1 MSQNNVTWLPAA
13 GDAAGADQAAA
24 LFVKVFGYEPT
35 GVWASPGRVNII
47 GEHVDYNGG
56 TCLPTALPHAMY
68 AAVAP
73 RQDTVVRIVTHTD
86 ASDIVE
92 RDLAD
97 IGPAGSDKEIKGWAG
112 YPIGTVWAFDQAYG
126 NTPGMDIA
134 TFSCVPLGSGLSSS
148 AAFECCVAAA
158 VDDLTA
164 SGLLTSEAGRTSL
177 VGIARRAE
185 NEVVG
190 ANTGGLD
197 QSASIHCQADHALVL
212 DCRDMSV
219 QQTPFDLAASDATV
233 LIVDTRAPHQLVDG
247 QYGQRRADCEAAARI
262 LGVGQLVEVQDFE
275 AAMATLTETDLSAS
289 ERERLVMRT
298 RHVLSE
304 IARTQLFI
312 DKLTS
317 KERLSREDLYFLGA
331 LMNDSHDSLRDDY
344 QVTCPE
350 LDCVVDVARACG
362 AYGARM
368 TGGGFGGSA
377 IALVSSEQAPA
388 VASAISSAFE
398 ARGFRA
404 PQFLDATPSSG
415 ARRVR

>member
-1 MSQNNVTWLPAA
+1 MSRENVAWLPAV
-13 GDAAGADQAAA
+13 GDESGADQASA
-24 LFVKVFGYEPT
+24 LFAKVFGYDPA
-35 GVWASPGRVNII
+35 GVWAAPGRVNII

-68 AAVAP
+68 AAVSP
-73 RQDTVVRIVTHTD
+73 REDSIVRIVTHMDPTD
-86 ASDIVE
+86 VME

-97 IGPAGSDKEIKGWAG
+97 VGPAGSDQAIRGWAG
-112 YPIGTVWAFDQAYG
+112 YPIGTAWAFAQATG
-126 NTPGMDIA
+126 TTVGMDIA

-148 AAFECCVAAA
+148 AAFECCVAVAA
-158 VDDLTA
+158 DDLAGT
-164 SGLLTSEAGRTSL
+164 GLRDSEAGRGAL
-177 VGIARRAE
+177 VGMARRAE

-197 QSASIHCQADHALVL
+197 QSASIHCQQGHALVL

-219 QQTPFDLAASDATV
+219 HQTPFDLAASGATI

-247 QYGQRRADCEAAARI
+247 QYGQRRADCEASAAL
-262 LGVGQLVEVQDFE
+262 LGVSQLVEIDDFE
-275 AAMATLTETDLSAS
+275 AAMERLAVADVPGED
-289 ERERLVMRT
+289 RERYMMRT

-304 IARTQLFI
+304 IARTELFI

-317 KERLSREDLYFLGA
+317 KDVLDDTDLKFLGM

-350 LDCVVDVARACG
+350 LDCAVDIARACG

-377 IALVSSEQAPA
+377 IALVKSDQAEA
-388 VASAISSAFE
+388 VACAITCAFE
-398 ARGFRA
+398 SRGFNK
-404 PQFLDATPSSG
+404 PQFVDATPSGG

>member
-1 MSQNNVTWLPAA
+1 MSRENVTWLPAA
-13 GDAAGADQAAA
+13 GDEAGADQATA
-24 LFVKVFGYEPT
+24 LFTEVFGYEPT
-35 GVWASPGRVNII
+35 GVWAAPGRVNII

-73 RQDTVVRIVTHTD
+73 REDSIIRIVTHTD

-92 RDLAD
+92 RDLKD
-97 IGPAGSDKEIKGWAG
+97 IGPAGSDKAIKGWAG
-112 YPIGTVWAFDQAYG
+112 YPIGTAWAFDQAQG
-126 NTPGMDIA
+126 GLTGMDIA

-148 AAFECCVAAA
+148 AAFECCVAVAC
-158 VDDLTA
+158 DEL
-164 SGLLTSEAGRTSL
+164 SGANLLSTMEGRTSL
-177 VGIARRAE
+177 VAMARRAE

-197 QSASIHCQADHALVL
+197 QSASIHCQEGHALVL

-219 QQTPFDLAASDATV
+219 TQTPFDLAASGATILV
-233 LIVDTRAPHQLVDG
+233 VDTRAPHQLVDG
-247 QYGQRRADCEAAARI
+247 QYGQRRADCEAAAAL
-262 LGVGQLVEVQDFE
+262 LGVDQLANVEDFE
-275 AAMATLTETDLSAS
+275 AAMATLADADLPTE
-289 ERERLVMRT
+289 ERERLQMRT

-304 IARTQLFI
+304 IARTQLYI

-317 KERLSREDLYFLGA
+317 KDILSDEDLHFLGA

-350 LDCVVDVARACG
+350 LDCVVDIARACG

-377 IALVSSEQAPA
+377 IALVKVEQAE
-388 VASAISSAFE
+388 AIACAITCAFE
-398 ARGFRA
+398 ARGFNA
-404 PQFLDATPSSG
+404 PQFVDATPSSG